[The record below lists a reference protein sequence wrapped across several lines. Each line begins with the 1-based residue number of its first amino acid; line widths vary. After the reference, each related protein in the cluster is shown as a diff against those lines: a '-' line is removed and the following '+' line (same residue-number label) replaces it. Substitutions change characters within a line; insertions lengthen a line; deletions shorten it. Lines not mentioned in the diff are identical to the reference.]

1 MRNLLF
7 VMLAMA
13 GTLLASE
20 PPKAL
25 GALLSTDMVD
35 ATTVVSFYEHG
46 VGMTTL
52 DVDTLEMETSF
63 AMEDA
68 DAPTLTTTWSSGG
81 VSHTVTTSLPSQSPS
96 AIQITRAMARHHR
109 LVTAMQGLYP
119 PN

>member
-1 MRNLLF
+1 MRNLLS

-13 GTLLASE
+13 GTLFASD

-52 DVDTLEMETSF
+52 DIDTLEMETSY
-63 AMEDA
+63 AVEDV
-68 DAPTLTTTWSSGG
+68 DAPTLTTTWTSGG
-81 VSHTVTTSLPSQSPS
+81 INHTVTTQLPSQTPS

-109 LVTAMQGLYP
+109 LVTAMQALYP